1 MEFNYNMKSPSQSKN
16 HNILL
21 FVINF
26 LQNFN
31 HFEKLTK
38 NLKKIHVNITY
49 KSYSIENPMY
59 KIPLSPAGGLLCT
72 VRLIFEI
79 YSVRDMAPNDRDVP
93 AHAASICM

>member
-1 MEFNYNMKSPSQSKN
+1 MTE
-16 HNILL
+16 
-21 FVINF
+21 
-26 LQNFN
+26 
-31 HFEKLTK
+31 
-38 NLKKIHVNITY
+38 NLKEIYVNITY

-93 AHAASICM
+93 AHAASICMWY